1 MPLDVN
7 DPEFKAA
14 LKAAIDEATA
24 PLIAKRDELLGEL
37 KKARRNSEISPEDY
51 QKLSDQVDE
60 LQGKL
65 TEATKASKTALSE
78 ADKFKKLY
86 ESESANTAKNLIESS
101 LTNALVDAKV
111 DPKFMKAVKALI
123 GRDAKVEANG
133 DERVA
138 KIGDKALGDYIKEW
152 ASSEEAAHYI
162 AAPANSGGGGAGGG
176 VGGKPDLSKLPP
188 AERMTAARA
197 AAKP

>member
-37 KKARRNSEISPEDY
+37 KKARKNSEISPEDY

-65 TEATKASKTALSE
+65 TEVTKTNKTLTAD
-78 ADKFKKLY
+78 ADKYKKMY

-123 GRDAKVEANG
+123 GKDAKVEANG

>member
-24 PLIAKRDELLGEL
+24 PLIAKRDELLGEVKRL
-37 KKARRNSEISPEDY
+37 RKGGEVSPEDY

-65 TEATKASKTALSE
+65 TDATKTNKTLTAE
-78 ADKFKKLY
+78 ADKYKKLY

-138 KIGDKALGDYIKEW
+138 KIGDKALSDYIKEW
-152 ASSEEAAHYI
+152 ASTEEAAHYI
-162 AAPANSGGGGAGGG
+162 AAPANAGGGGQGGG
-176 VGGKPDLSKLPP
+176 GEHKADLSKLPP

-197 AAKP
+197 AKT

>member
-37 KKARRNSEISPEDY
+37 KKARKNSEISPDDY

-65 TEATKASKTALSE
+65 TESTKSIKTLT
-78 ADKFKKLY
+78 ADAEKFKKLY
-86 ESESANTAKNLIESS
+86 ESESANTAKNLIDSS

-123 GRDAKVEANG
+123 GRDAKVEVNG
-133 DERVA
+133 DDRVA

-152 ASSEEAAHYI
+152 ASTEEATHYL
-162 AAPANSGGGGAGGG
+162 AAPTNSGGGGGGG
-176 VGGKPDLSKLPP
+176 GGSQTADLSKLPP

-197 AAKP
+197 AAKT

>member
-37 KKARRNSEISPEDY
+37 KKARKNSEISPDDY
-51 QKLSDQVDE
+51 QKALDQVEE

-138 KIGDKALGDYIKEW
+138 KIGDKTLSDYIKEW
-152 ASSEEAAHYI
+152 ASTEEAAHYI
-162 AAPANSGGGGAGGG
+162 AAPANAGGGGQGGAGEH
-176 VGGKPDLSKLPP
+176 KQDLSKLPP

-197 AAKP
+197 AKT

>member
-14 LKAAIDEATA
+14 LKTAIDEATA
-24 PLIAKRDELLGEL
+24 PLIAKRDELLGEV
-37 KKARRNSEISPEDY
+37 KKLRKSGEVSPEDY

-60 LQGKL
+60 LQSKL
-65 TEATKASKTALSE
+65 NESAKANKTLTAD
-78 ADKFKKLY
+78 ADKYKKMY

-123 GRDAKVEANG
+123 GRDAKVEASG

-176 VGGKPDLSKLPP
+176 AGGKPDLSKLPP